1 MIFFSFLDDVLLM
14 IAADPVAKVDIYFD
28 EVSVCVSWAH
38 DPALVSMM
46 TLMMLVME
54 MVMTI
59 PPDHSQPDDRC

>member
-1 MIFFSFLDDVLLM
+1 M
-14 IAADPVAKVDIYFD
+14 IAAGPVAKVDIYFD

-38 DPALVSMM
+38 DPGLVSMM
-46 TLMMLVME
+46 TLMMLVMR